1 LPNKDI
7 VLIFRYI
14 NQLKQL
20 VMLSKFNTGLDS
32 YLTKDQV
39 RALAPVAFATEP
51 TSNKVS
57 DKYLH
62 VNTETI
68 IDDLAKLGWLPVTA
82 SQRKARA
89 SDKTTI
95 FSKHMVSFQNPDLM
109 IKGKNGDDAFPR
121 IILTNS
127 HDGFN
132 SFQFRVGI
140 YRLVC
145 SNGLVVADEEFSAFR
160 IRHKGYTFAELQEV
174 VVQAVK
180 DLPNKVEVLNKM
192 QMRELTPVEQRQLA
206 IDAMQ
211 LRTNRIDAVWDEETI
226 QDVLTPT
233 RDADKGNDLWSVFN
247 VIQEKITQGGYS
259 AALNGAKVRK
269 VRKIKSFEKDLKV
282 NQDLFKLAVALI
294 N

>member
-1 LPNKDI
+1 
-7 VLIFRYI
+7 
-14 NQLKQL
+14 
-20 VMLSKFNTGLDS
+20 MLSTFNTGLDS

-89 SDKTTI
+89 TDKTTI

-121 IILTNS
+121 LILTNS

-140 YRLVC
+140 YRFVC

-211 LRTNRIDAVWDEETI
+211 LRTNRIDATWDEETI
-226 QDVLTPT
+226 QDVLTPI

-269 VRKIKSFEKDLKV
+269 VRKIKSFEKDLEV
-282 NQDLFKLAVALI
+282 NQKLFKLATALI